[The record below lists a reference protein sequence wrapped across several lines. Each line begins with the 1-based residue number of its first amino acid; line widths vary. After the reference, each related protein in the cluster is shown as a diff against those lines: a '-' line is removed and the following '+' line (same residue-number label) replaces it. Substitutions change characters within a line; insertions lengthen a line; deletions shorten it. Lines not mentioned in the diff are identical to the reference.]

1 MSRKIP
7 GGCHENSGHR
17 SRSELRFSFHRLSAQ
32 INPRILIAGK
42 DKGMRSSEGKAFG
55 ELLGQFRTE
64 AGLTQQQ
71 LAGLMGKTRGTI
83 VNWENGTHL
92 PKERALVLELAK
104 HLHIDSLKRDQL
116 LEAAL
121 LDPLG
126 TLWTILFQR
135 NPFFTGREGIL
146 SYLEKALS
154 NHKTVTLMQPRA
166 LKGLGGIG
174 KTHTAIEYAY
184 RHRDEY
190 QAILWAPA
198 TTSSI
203 LQTSLVSIATILNLP
218 QKNEPNQDVIVKA
231 VKEWLMNHSSW
242 LLILDNV
249 EELESVGS
257 LYPWAHSGHVIITT
271 RSQSVGGIAL
281 SITLEKMEPEE
292 GALFLLRRA
301 TLIGPKEG
309 KEQAQGTDY
318 EKAKE
323 LSKVL
328 GGLPLALDQAAA
340 YIEK

>member
-1 MSRKIP
+1 MMP
-7 GGCHENSGHR
+7 
-17 SRSELRFSFHRLSAQ
+17 SE
-32 INPRILIAGK
+32 
-42 DKGMRSSEGKAFG
+42 DKGFG
-55 ELLGQFRTE
+55 DLLGQFRTE
-64 AGLTQQQ
+64 AKLTQQG
-71 LAGLMGKTRGTI
+71 LADLVHRTRGTI
-83 VNWENGTHL
+83 SNWENGTHL
-92 PKERALVLELAK
+92 PKERALVLVLEE
-104 HLHIDSLKRDQL
+104 HLHLNDLMKDQL
-116 LEAAL
+116 LQAAL
-121 LDPLG
+121 FDPLG
-126 TLWTILFQR
+126 IIWAIPFKR
-135 NPFFTGREGIL
+135 NPFFTGREEIL
-146 SYLEKALS
+146 DTLHKAL
-154 NHKTVTLMQPRA
+154 HADKTVALMQPQA

-184 RHRDEY
+184 RHRNEY

-301 TLIGPKEG
+301 
-309 KEQAQGTDY
+309 A
-318 EKAKE
+318 
-323 LSKVL
+323 
-328 GGLPLALDQAAA
+328 
-340 YIEK
+340 